1 MVTFLLTPPMLLLK
15 NNKLHAIPSA
25 TILWN
30 LALLPTPSKYQLV
43 SFQNRQWIYVLFQ
56 TVWIAAM
63 KAIMSKYQELHN
75 NDGIVLL
82 FCFLQHF
89 AGTTA
94 EYIIKAYS
102 QLSETKLRLS
112 LFNNNILSFPNAIRT
127 PVLWLI
133 KAKEFPTFQPFLLVF
148 HSAMEAPNEEFHAF
162 KISLYSNYRNNWPTK
177 TLPLLD
183 LLDKLD
189 LEYNRLQNLG
199 RWIKKKDSQLLAL
212 MSSFETLQTILLSS
226 NQIFILL
233 NCI

>member
-1 MVTFLLTPPMLLLK
+1 
-15 NNKLHAIPSA
+15 
-25 TILWN
+25 
-30 LALLPTPSKYQLV
+30 
-43 SFQNRQWIYVLFQ
+43 
-56 TVWIAAM
+56 
-63 KAIMSKYQELHN
+63 
-75 NDGIVLL
+75 
-82 FCFLQHF
+82 
-89 AGTTA
+89 
-94 EYIIKAYS
+94 
-102 QLSETKLRLS
+102 
-112 LFNNNILSFPNAIRT
+112 
-127 PVLWLI
+127 
-133 KAKEFPTFQPFLLVF
+133 LVF